1 MALHN
6 PPAPSGFNFRGKC
19 DRRTSRDRSRSSRS
33 GDAIFIDVTNKSFIL
48 VTILLITSDQHA
60 RGQKVSFLSDGS
72 CFFVSASSKRRVLTP
87 ATRRYSFCRNPP
99 SPHCVSA
106 RFRTRGVQRHC
117 RHRIVR

>member
-72 CFFVSASSKRRVLTP
+72 CFFISASSKRRVLTP
-87 ATRRYSFCRNPP
+87 ATR
-99 SPHCVSA
+99 
-106 RFRTRGVQRHC
+106 FRTRGVQRHR